1 MTQKDITVDAGK
13 LLDLTV
19 RALQKV
25 GVPHEDA
32 RITADMLVTT
42 DLRGIESH
50 GVAHLAQFYVG
61 AIRSGRINPT
71 PNTRIVR
78 ETPSTAVMDGDRGL
92 GFVVGHRAMNEA
104 MRKAD
109 ATGAG
114 FVAVRNSTHSGA
126 GFYYAMMALPRDMV
140 GISMTTGGP
149 VVIPPGG
156 TKRTYG
162 ANVISVAA
170 PAGEGAP
177 FVLDMATSTVAV
189 GKLEI
194 AARRA
199 LPIPVGWALDSEA
212 RPTKDPT
219 TFFSGGGL
227 LPLGGTPEQGSY
239 KGFGLALAVDVF
251 CGLLSAS
258 GASPLLKGSFSQFY
272 GALRID
278 AFLPAAEFKALMDST
293 IRALKAAPRAEG
305 AGELRI
311 AGEIEHDLERE
322 RRASG
327 LPLHPAVVQSLRDM
341 SRELEID
348 CDL

>member
-1 MTQKDITVDAGK
+1 MTQNDITIDASK
-13 LLDLTV
+13 LLDLTA
-19 RALQKV
+19 RALRTV
-25 GVPHEDA
+25 GVPDEDA

-61 AIRSGRINPT
+61 AIRRGHINPT
-71 PNTRIVR
+71 PNTRIVQ
-78 ETPSTAVMDGDRGL
+78 ESPATAVMDGDRGL
-92 GFVVGHRAMNEA
+92 GFVVGHRAMSEA
-104 MRKAD
+104 MRRAE
-109 ATGAG
+109 ATGVG
-114 FVAVRNSTHSGA
+114 LVAVRNSTHSGS

-177 FVLDMATSTVAV
+177 FVLDMATSAVAA

-194 AARRA
+194 AARRG
-199 LPIPVGWALDSEA
+199 LPIPEGWALDSEA
-212 RPTKDPT
+212 RPTKDPR
-219 TFFSGGGL
+219 TFFTGGGL
-227 LPLGGTPEQGSY
+227 LPLGGTPEQGAY

-251 CGLLSAS
+251 CGLLSGS
-258 GASPLLKGSFSQFY
+258 GASLLLRDSFSQFY

-278 AFLPAAEFKALMDST
+278 AFLPVAEFKALMDSAV
-293 IRALKAAPRAEG
+293 RALKAAPRAEG

-311 AGEIEHDLERE
+311 AGELERDLERE

-341 SRELEID
+341 SSELEIE